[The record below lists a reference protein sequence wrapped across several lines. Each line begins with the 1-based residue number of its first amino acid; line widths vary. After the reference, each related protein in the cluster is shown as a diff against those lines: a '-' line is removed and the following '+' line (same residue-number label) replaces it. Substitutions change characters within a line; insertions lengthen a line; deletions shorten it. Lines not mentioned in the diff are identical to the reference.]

1 MVHAGYDR
9 VWFGI
14 LLVLLIQT
22 AMISPPF
29 GINLFVIHGLRG
41 RGTLSDVEI
50 GSAPFVIALLIM
62 IGLTFAV
69 PAFVICAPP
78 VFGLTLAERLLT
90 VAGATTRPHPG
101 PA

>member
-1 MVHAGYDR
+1 M
-9 VWFGI
+9 WFGI

-29 GINLFVIHGLRG
+29 GINLFVIHGLRA

-62 IGLTFAV
+62 IGL
-69 PAFVICAPP
+69 ICAFPDIVMWAP
-78 VFGLTLAERLLT
+78 RVFG
-90 VAGATTRPHPG
+90 
-101 PA
+101 